1 MKKLGLI
8 VLIVVASVVINWLAL
23 LAGWWWVT
31 VLTGL
36 LIGLFFRPA
45 GGGFLASLLAG
56 GLGWG
61 LPLALLALSAPVK
74 SLASTVESVVGYS
87 STDGVVIIVL
97 TIVLGG
103 VLSIVGTWVGVA
115 GRQVVPLRGWS
126 ARRAVE

>member
-8 VLIVVASVVINWLAL
+8 VLIVVVSVAINWLAL

-31 VLTGL
+31 ALTGL
-36 LIGLFFRPA
+36 LIGLFLRPA

-74 SLASTVESVVGYS
+74 SLASAVESVVGYS

-97 TIVLGG
+97 TIVLGC
-103 VLSIVGTWVGVA
+103 VLSIVGTWVGMA
-115 GRQVVPLRGWS
+115 GRQVVPLRSWS
-126 ARRAVE
+126 VRRAVE